1 LDAER
6 ILTPGATIWGLRFGY
21 PSGFVVSAKA
31 TQYSEEW
38 KSDACSVRGGRSTV
52 KIDGK
57 EFEKIESISL
67 DLVEN
72 KIRPLFARCPLD
84 FLEQVIEE
92 KVKFL
97 DTIALT
103 ELVRRGKRTENDQW
117 DHVTNILSQRKGI

>member
-1 LDAER
+1 MTAQEKVKLNE
-6 ILTPGATIWGLRFGY
+6 LRKTF
-21 PSGFVVSAKA
+21 
-31 TQYSEEW
+31 
-38 KSDACSVRGGRSTV
+38 
-52 KIDGK
+52 DG
-57 EFEKIESISL
+57 IEQIPL

-103 ELVRRGKRTENDQW
+103 ELVRRGKKTEDDQW
-117 DHVTNILSQRKGI
+117 NHAADVLLKNN